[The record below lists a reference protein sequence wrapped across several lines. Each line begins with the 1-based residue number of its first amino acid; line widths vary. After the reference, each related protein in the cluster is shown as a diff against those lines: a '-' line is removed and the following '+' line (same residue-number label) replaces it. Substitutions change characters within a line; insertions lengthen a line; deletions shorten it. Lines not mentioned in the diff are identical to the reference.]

1 MWYNMRSMER
11 ITESV
16 IEEIRSRIDLAELI
30 SSYGIPLKQSGSS
43 IKACCPFHHEKTPS
57 FHINTAKGFYH
68 CFGCG
73 ESGDAFKFVQK
84 QEGLT
89 FMEAVKKLADQCGVK
104 VEAKEDPMAG
114 KRTRLFALMAEL
126 AQFYHR
132 CLLKMREA
140 APARAYLE
148 KRELDEK
155 VQEDFLIGYAPV
167 GIAPILTWAKKY
179 GYTPE
184 ELAEAGVIKPPDG
197 RPGDHGYHRFSGR
210 LMFTVRDRQG
220 RVVAFSGRQIVEK
233 KNSGKYVNS
242 PETIIFKKSNVLFGF
257 DRAAANIAKAPH
269 REAIVCEGQI
279 DTIRLHICGFPVAV
293 ASQGTAFTDQHARML
308 KRVADAV
315 VLVFDDDA
323 AGHKATIRTAALLL
337 AEEMPVRVVSLP
349 GGNDPDSF
357 LRTEGSAAFQAL
369 LDKAESIVSFQC
381 RVEQA
386 KEKDAKSIDAVA
398 RISKAVLATLA
409 ACPSAILR
417 ASMVDEAARL
427 LGLPTA
433 ALAEELDKVKASPLV
448 ASLNRAKPKAEQVEL
463 PDEEAAFDVVDDS
476 DESEFA
482 ASEAEAAFAGV
493 EARVAEPP
501 PEREMAL
508 MEFLLANERNPTLD
522 GMVGEFLPREVFA
535 HDFTRSF
542 VEAWRV
548 ELASDEDAISAFA
561 AQLDAQGQAW
571 FDRIM
576 SKTGRT
582 DACAQSATDILQ
594 EFIRNLWGDHLRRV
608 RGGLPAAGDAAS
620 DMRRFQI
627 STAIKR
633 LNMVKWHDVKDI
645 VRQLMKGDN

>member
-1 MWYNMRSMER
+1 MER
-11 ITESV
+11 ISESV
-16 IEEIRSRIDLAELI
+16 IEEVRSRTDLAELV

-43 IKACCPFHHEKTPS
+43 IKACCPFHSEKTPS
-57 FHINTAKGFYH
+57 FHINVAKGFYH

-73 ESGDAFKFVQK
+73 ESGDVFKFVQK

-89 FMEAVKKLADQCGVK
+89 FMEAVKKLAGQCGVK
-104 VEAKEDPMAG
+104 IETREDPEAG
-114 KRTRLFALMAEL
+114 KRARLFALMAEL

-132 CLLKMREA
+132 CLLKMKDA
-140 APARAYLE
+140 APARAYLA
-148 KRELDEK
+148 KRELDGK
-155 VQEDFLIGYAPV
+155 VQDDFLIGYAPV
-167 GIAPILTWAKKY
+167 GIKPILTWAEKY
-179 GYTPE
+179 GFTAE
-184 ELAEAGVIKPPDG
+184 ELADAGVIKPPDG
-197 RPGDHGYHRFSGR
+197 RPGDRGYHRFGGR
-210 LMFTVRDRQG
+210 LMFTVKDRQG
-220 RVVAFSGRQIVEK
+220 RVVAFSGRQLVEK

-242 PETIIFKKSNVLFGF
+242 PETLIFKKSNVLFGF

-293 ASQGTAFTDQHARML
+293 ASQGTAFTEQHARML
-308 KRVADAV
+308 KRVADSV

-323 AGHKATIRTAALLL
+323 AGHKATIRTAAILL

-357 LRTEGSAAFQAL
+357 LRAEGSAAFQSL
-369 LDKAESIVSFQC
+369 LDGAESIVSFQC

-398 RISKAVLATLA
+398 RISKSVLATLV

-427 LGLPTA
+427 LGLPSA
-433 ALAEELDKVKASPLV
+433 ALAEELGKMKVSPPV
-448 ASLNRAKPKAEQVEL
+448 APSAREAAAEDFNAV
-463 PDEEAAFDVVDDS
+463 DEEGADETEETFDAKAAGED
-476 DESEFA
+476 
-482 ASEAEAAFAGV
+482 
-493 EARVAEPP
+493 ARAVEPP

-522 GMVGEFLPREVFA
+522 GMVGEFLPGEVFV
-535 HDFTRSF
+535 HDFTRAF

-548 ELASDEDAISAFA
+548 ELACDEDAISAFA
-561 AQLDAQGQAW
+561 GKLDARERTW
-571 FDRIM
+571 FDRVV

-594 EFIRNLWGDHLRRV
+594 EFVRNLWGDRLRRM
-608 RGGLPAAGDAAS
+608 RGALPANGDAAT
-620 DMRRFQI
+620 DMKRFQI

-633 LNMVKWHDVKDI
+633 LNMVKWHDVKDM
-645 VRQLMKGDN
+645 VRQLMKGND